1 MAAQD
6 TDNPAAP
13 AIAAFTTLLEG
24 FLSQAE
30 TAKSSSTV
38 DPALRKSDFDDL
50 SGRVSRTAA
59 DVSGQADGEVK
70 SASDKARQFAIIET
84 AARNIFS
91 HLIATTTIDSP
102 DYVKVWNLLDVLSLL
117 SDDGECDP
125 ALLFWLAEELLDSQT
140 IAGCRK
146 IFDFLESRR
155 ERITANHFK
164 QKQLIILRTCN
175 ELLRRLSRAED
186 TAFCGRVFIFM
197 FQSFP
202 LGDKSSVNLRGE
214 FHVENVTTYETVPAD
229 DDSKMAVD
237 EPEEPSKEQPESK
250 STPKSADVK
259 KGDKDKP
266 LSTDELYPLFWSL
279 QEYFS
284 QPKRL
289 FETANLSSFKESLAA
304 TMSVFQ
310 TVHNDARRSLKR
322 KRETGEEDESSN
334 AFNPKYLTSKD
345 LFDLE
350 ISDLSFRRHI
360 LVQALIVMDFL
371 ISLSA
376 QARERL
382 TEALPATA
390 NINKSVMYSDQVL
403 SEDDAK
409 WANDMKKTI
418 ADYLRQGADGP
429 YFYRMVETVLARDKN
444 WVRWKI
450 EGCQPIKRDPVSP
463 VIFLEA
469 KSNVQR
475 MATNKRLRAVPM
487 GSVSLEFLKE
497 EDEETAMDRLKVKER
512 HELPELDTF
521 KRKIADDDF
530 EIEMPT
536 NDQTKAAA
544 IAGKASKSWRALRIA
559 ARTKLA
565 AFDKIEDPKKI
576 DIVFEELIE
585 TDDAEEATEPTAS
598 DEDMP
603 AERGPI
609 IISGLTG
616 VGKSTIINMLAEER
630 KGVFATVVRH
640 TTREPLEG
648 EVNGKTFHFVKQQE
662 FNQLRDGDRLIESG
676 TRGGVDYGT
685 SFKAVEAVTE
695 MGKVP
700 IIELDIEAAQYA
712 KDMDFEA
719 RYVLINT
726 STPETLEQRLKAS
739 GKEDSAVQEILKK
752 SPTELEPAK
761 VNGLFNTTVVD
772 DDDVAAVKDL
782 GDYIYGK
789 SQDKSLGEQ
798 DSGDDAVMKDS
809 EATKDVEDVEA
820 KGEATMTDA

>member
-13 AIAAFTTLLEG
+13 AISAFTTLLEDL
-24 FLSQAE
+24 LSQAE
-30 TAKSSSTV
+30 RTKQSATIE
-38 DPALRKSDFDDL
+38 PALRKSDFDDL
-50 SGRVSRTAA
+50 PGRITTTAA
-59 DVSGQADGEVK
+59 EIASPADESVKPANDKGQ
-70 SASDKARQFAIIET
+70 QFAIIET

-102 DYVKVWNLLDVLSLL
+102 DYVKVWNLLDILSIL
-117 SDDGECDP
+117 SDDGQCDP

-214 FHVENVTTYETVPAD
+214 YHVENVTTYEKATAD
-229 DDSKMAVD
+229 DDSKMALDVPD
-237 EPEEPSKEQPESK
+237 EQSESK
-250 STPKSADVK
+250 SIPKSTDSK
-259 KGDKDKP
+259 KEDKEKP
-266 LSTDELYPLFWSL
+266 LPTDELYPLFWSL

-284 QPKRL
+284 QPKKL
-289 FETANLSSFKESLAA
+289 FETINLSSFKESLAA
-304 TMSVFQ
+304 TINVFQ
-310 TVHNDARRSLKR
+310 TVHNDSKRSLKR
-322 KRETGEEDESSN
+322 KRETGEEDEGSN

-360 LVQALIVMDFL
+360 LVQALIIMDFL
-371 ISLSA
+371 LALSG
-376 QARERL
+376 QARDKLAE
-382 TEALPATA
+382 TLPATA
-390 NINKSVMYSDQVL
+390 NINKAVMYGDQVL
-403 SEDDAK
+403 GEEDAK
-409 WANDMKKTI
+409 WASDMKKTI
-418 ADYLRQGADGP
+418 ADYLRQGPDGP

-450 EGCQPIKRDPVSP
+450 EGCQPIKRDPVAAP
-463 VIFLEA
+463 VFIEA
-469 KSNVQR
+469 KGNVQR
-475 MATNKRLRAVPM
+475 LATSKRLRAVPM
-487 GSVSLEFLKE
+487 GSVSLDFLR
-497 EDEETAMDRLKVKER
+497 EDDAETAMGRLKAKER
-512 HELPELDTF
+512 YELPELDAF

-576 DIVFEELIE
+576 GIVFEEL
-585 TDDAEEATEPTAS
+585 TDADDDADAAEPTAS

-603 AERGPI
+603 TNQEPI
-609 IISGLTG
+609 IVSGITG
-616 VGKSTIINMLAEER
+616 VGCSATVNKLMEER

-640 TTREPLEG
+640 TTREPLDG
-648 EVNGKTFHFVKQQE
+648 EANGKTFHFVKQQE

-676 TRGGVDYGT
+676 TRDGVDYGT
-685 SFKAVEAVTE
+685 SSKAIDAITE
-695 MGKVP
+695 TGKVP

-712 KDMDFEA
+712 KDMGFEA
-719 RYVLINT
+719 RYVLIKT
-726 STPETLEQRLKAS
+726 STPDALEQRLKAS
-739 GKEDSAVQEILKK
+739 GEEDSIVQEILKRL
-752 SPTELEPAK
+752 PTELEPGK
-761 VNGLFNTTVVD
+761 VDELFNTIIAD
-772 DDDVAAVKDL
+772 DDEQAAVKTL

-789 SQDKSLGEQ
+789 SETEPAGEPG
-798 DSGDDAVMKDS
+798 SEDAAMKEED
-809 EATKDVEDVEA
+809 EAIAEDTETK
-820 KGEATMTDA
+820 EATMTDA